1 MRDNSKSCEIAEA
14 GSLSPSPSLDL
25 IDQMAEEDAKG
36 EDRFAFDEQKFEV
49 KDLVEAVYD
58 GKMANAHSDFC
69 DYRPYVNHAGIIFCL
84 TCGSTVGS
92 TVGSINDSQDAF
104 YLHLLGP
111 LRTRRSLPDAVRRE
125 AVSVQELCSTSNINP
140 RRQQMSTNKTTP
152 KVATVRGNT
161 YVLTAIGKTQ
171 LAEISGQG
179 RMIRETLKKPM
190 TAAEVVSHL
199 GKRLGAPNPAKT
211 VAFYLSVW
219 RGAGFVKFGP
229 KGGK

>member
-36 EDRFAFDEQKFEV
+36 KDRFTFDEQKFEV

-58 GKMANAHSDFC
+58 GKMVNAHSDFC

-92 TVGSINDSQDAF
+92 VNDNRDAF

-125 AVSVQELCSTSNINP
+125 AMPMQELCSTSNINP
-140 RRQQMSTNKTTP
+140 RRQQMSTNKAAP

-161 YVLTAIGKTQ
+161 YVLTAVGKTQ